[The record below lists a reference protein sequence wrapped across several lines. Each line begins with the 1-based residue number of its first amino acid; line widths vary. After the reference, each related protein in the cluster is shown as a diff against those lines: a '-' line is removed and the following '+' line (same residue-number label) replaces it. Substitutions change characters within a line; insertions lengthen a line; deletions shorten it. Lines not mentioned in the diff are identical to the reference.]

1 MVTSNYVTYN
11 MIISLNWAIKMT
23 KKEKSEKHEY
33 NQTCRKVRE
42 KCYWIS
48 ISESSSL
55 HKVFYQNLE
64 SVKSLSVTV
73 TNNYIY
79 L

>member
-1 MVTSNYVTYN
+1 

-23 KKEKSEKHEY
+23 KNEKSEKHE
-33 NQTCRKVRE
+33 NSQTCRQVRE

-48 ISESSSL
+48 NSGSSSL
-55 HKVFYQNLE
+55 HEVFYQNLE
-64 SVKSLSVTV
+64 TVKSSSVTV